1 MMAQSL
7 GLKIGAVLFALGVV
21 GLWQVVADAGVFS
34 PVFFPSPKRSLD
46 ALVALQQR
54 GELLGPLAATCLR
67 MAYGWG
73 LASVLGIGLGAL
85 LAQSAPLREYF
96 EPILEFLR
104 PLPASAIIP
113 PAILFLGLSTQM
125 AVSVIAFGAIWPVL
139 LGSYHGFS
147 HVDRRIAEV
156 AALQEMSWMAYL
168 WKIALPGAL
177 PDIFAGLRVNLAI
190 ALILAV
196 VTEIQAGLLGLGFNI
211 MIAQRLFRTP
221 ELFAGIF
228 LLGLVGFITS
238 RGLLIV
244 ERRMLKWRTLT
255 R

>member
-1 MMAQSL
+1 MTTRSL
-7 GLKIGAVLFALGVV
+7 GLKIGAVFFAFGVV
-21 GLWQVVADAGVFS
+21 LLWQLTADLGVFS
-34 PVFFPSPKRSLD
+34 PVFFASPKRVLD

-54 GELLGPLAATCLR
+54 GELWGPLAATCLR

-73 LASVLGIGLGAL
+73 LASILGIGLGAL
-85 LAQSAPLREYF
+85 LAQSGWLREYF
-96 EPILEFLR
+96 EPMLEFLR
-104 PLPASAIIP
+104 PLPAAAIIP
-113 PAILFLGLSTQM
+113 PAILFLGLSTEM

-147 HVDRRIAEV
+147 HVDRRISEV
-156 AALQEMSWMAYL
+156 AALQEMGSVAYL
-168 WKIALPGAL
+168 CKIALPSAL

-196 VTEIQAGLLGLGFNI
+196 VTEFQAGLPGLGFNI

-221 ELFAGIF
+221 ELYAGIF

-238 RGLLIV
+238 QGLLIA
-244 ERRMLKWRTLT
+244 ERRMLRWRTLS